1 MAPVLALGS
10 AGSAPVFSFRLLRH
24 ASTAALAMLSFVT
37 KTIAPDTW
45 SGGGVGSS
53 VGSGVGSGVGLGVG
67 SGVGSGLGAGVGF
80 GMGFVVV
87 TRGVGFGADLTS
99 YAMDAFGIGVTRVNV
114 APIAAPAS

>member
-1 MAPVLALGS
+1 MQDAV
-10 AGSAPVFSFRLLRH
+10 
-24 ASTAALAMLSFVT
+24 AS
-37 KTIAPDTW
+37 
-45 SGGGVGSS
+45 SGFAVH
-53 VGSGVGSGVGLGVG
+53 
-67 SGVGSGLGAGVGF
+67 GVGF